1 MRKTRTTV
9 ESKAFAVTVEA
20 VTPVDAPV
28 EQAWQVLSDTAAYGS
43 WNPFVR
49 RLDGPLVSGEHIEV
63 DLQLA
68 GRKLQKMKPRV
79 VKIEPGK
86 SFEWLGQFGPRG
98 VFDGRHRFELRP
110 LGTGR
115 CELVQSRFLGA
126 LVPFFKKMLTGPLP
140 RRSPPSTRRSKTG
153 WSMPPD
159 ATVSHHRGQVV
170 SMRSSTPR
178 SR

>member
-1 MRKTRTTV
+1 MRKTRTAV

-28 EQAWQVLSDTAAYGS
+28 EQAWQVLSDTTAYGS

-79 VKIEPGK
+79 VKVEPGK

-115 CELVQSRFLGA
+115 CELVQSEVLSGA
-126 LVPFFKKMLTGPLP
+126 LVPFFKKMLTGP
-140 RRSPPSTRRSKTG
+140 
-153 WSMPPD
+153 
-159 ATVSHHRGQVV
+159 
-170 SMRSSTPR
+170 TPEAFAALNEAFKDR
-178 SR
+178 VEHAA